1 MKATIKILSDKIKMI
16 DPQRFQKNI
25 FSIFAQKS
33 LVIETADIE
42 KINTELL
49 VDLPENYSAYLTT
62 KFENQT
68 IKEFIGPCKK
78 RLWIE
83 ILNSS
88 YLSKLN
94 IKKGDLMGCLLFEPN
109 ENVNV
114 FYIRKKKPNY
124 SQKKKDVQ
132 IIIYPKTDRKN
143 INLFSKKRKTKKGQ
157 VGGFL
162 NKYDFAYAGRDTVN
176 QVGKI
181 APKIIT
187 QATGEI
193 NKIAQDRIDQIIRS
207 GGAKVKCII
216 PKIIRG
222 VIEEVYKTPFRMLG
236 NFGKEQFQKIK

>member
-62 KFENQT
+62 KFKNQT

-88 YLSKLN
+88 YLNKLN
-94 IKKGDLMGCLLFEPN
+94 IKKGDLIGCLLFEPN

-207 GGAKVKCII
+207 GGAEVKCII